1 MNFWIYMKKIFFT
14 CLIIFSLNLFF
25 NHPAHAA
32 GGIVSFF
39 KAIANLLKG
48 SGDNIVNSAD
58 DLIRNGK
65 NQIENFGKG
74 GDDILKDI
82 KNKQLGNAANTSDE
96 SLILEK
102 IGSETHAAEFKN
114 LKESSR
120 SDYITKIRRSEIDQL
135 MDDDLL
141 EFFESINSGSDEDK
155 FKEFVILNWIGK
167 IYRVSNYFNKPV
179 FEEKSLLVC
188 KNVDQ
193 VFYIALLMEKEPRR
207 AILTKHE
214 KFKES
219 IKKIPSQELFIIEDT
234 DNRKIMTTWPRD
246 TEFPEHYFVIYNNQN
261 FYYENPTSGKI
272 GPDKIKLNLN
282 NRKVFKNKCF
292 KATETGLL

>member
-1 MNFWIYMKKIFFT
+1 MKKIFFT
-14 CLIIFSLNLFF
+14 CLIIFSLNLSYSQ
-25 NHPAHAA
+25 PTYAA
-32 GGIVSFF
+32 GSIIAAIKAMTMVF
-39 KAIANLLKG
+39 K
-48 SGDNIVNSAD
+48 SYGDNIVSTFD
-58 DLIRNGK
+58 DLFKSGK
-65 NQIENFGKG
+65 NQIENLGKG
-74 GDDILKDI
+74 SDDVLKDI
-82 KNKQLGNAANTSDE
+82 KNKQLGNTANTSDE

-120 SDYITKIRRSEIDQL
+120 SDYFTLVRNNADNII
-135 MDDDLL
+135 DDDYY
-141 EFFESINSGSDEDK
+141 EIYESVTSGSEEDK
-155 FKEFVILNWIGK
+155 FREFVIFNWIGK

-272 GPDKIKLNLN
+272 GPDKITLNLT
-282 NRKVFKNKCF
+282 NRQVFKNKCF